1 MLQYPNFH
9 FTTPRIHHSF
19 IQAALSYAQDRG
31 WPVFPLAGKR
41 PLVRHGFYQATID
54 EVCIHAWWT
63 RWPWANI
70 GIPTGT
76 RTGIWVVDVDPRHDG
91 FASLQ
96 KITAHAPLDL
106 TATVRTGG
114 GGLHLYFARRTD
126 LDFPIKNATEF
137 AGYRGIDLKVDG
149 GYVVAP
155 PSRHA
160 SGGYYH
166 WLNDLPP
173 ARFPDVFV
181 ELARPPLRSETLVP
195 RRASHLRRD
204 QTNPIYWLNL
214 AVARASEG
222 TRHRYALFLACRLI
236 GDVGLSEK
244 QAESYLAEYVRCVP
258 SGSHPYTF
266 DDALACLKWAILHG

>member
-1 MLQYPNFH
+1 MLLYTNDQGITSNVHYS
-9 FTTPRIHHSF
+9 RVL
-19 IQAALSYAQDRG
+19 AALSYAQQRG

-41 PLVRHGFYQATID
+41 PLVTRGFYQATTD
-54 EVCIHAWWT
+54 EACIHAWWT

-76 RTGIWVVDVDPRHDG
+76 RTGIWVVDVDARHDG
-91 FASLQ
+91 FSSLQ
-96 KITAHAPLDL
+96 KITAHVPLDS

-155 PSRHA
+155 PSRHD

-173 ARFPDVFV
+173 VWFPDVFV
-181 ELARPPLRSETLVP
+181 ELARPRPGSETLVP

-204 QTNPIYWLNL
+204 QTNPIYWLDL
-214 AVARASEG
+214 AIARASEG
-222 TRHRYALFLACRLI
+222 TRHQYALFLACRLI

-244 QAESYLAEYVRCVP
+244 QAEAYLAEYVHRVP
-258 SGSHPYTF
+258 CGSHPYTF
-266 DDALACLKWAILHG
+266 DDALACLKWAILHV

>member
-1 MLQYPNFH
+1 MLLYTNNQGITSNV
-9 FTTPRIHHSF
+9 HSSRVL
-19 IQAALSYAQDRG
+19 AALSYAQQRG
-31 WPVFPLAGKR
+31 WPVFPLIGKR
-41 PLVRHGFYQATID
+41 PLVTRGFYQATTD
-54 EVCIHAWWT
+54 EACIHAWWT

-76 RTGIWVVDVDPRHDG
+76 RTGIWVVDVDARHDG

-96 KITAHAPLDL
+96 KITAHAPLDP

-137 AGYRGIDLKVDG
+137 AGYHGIDLKVDG

-181 ELARPPLRSETLVP
+181 EFARPRPRSEMLVP
-195 RRASHLRRD
+195 GRVSHLRRD
-204 QTNPIYWLNL
+204 QTNPAYWLDL
-214 AVARASEG
+214 AVARAREG

-244 QAESYLAEYVRCVP
+244 QAEAYLAEYVRQVP

-266 DDALACLKWAILHG
+266 ADALSCLKWAVLHA

>member
-1 MLQYPNFH
+1 MLLSSDCQLVSSW
-9 FTTPRIHHSF
+9 TQRSLV
-19 IQAALSYAQDRG
+19 QAALFYAQERE
-31 WPVFPLAGKR
+31 WPVFPLRGKR
-41 PLVRHGFYQATID
+41 PLVAHSFYQATTD
-54 EVCIHAWWT
+54 EACIHAWWT

-76 RTGIWVVDVDPRHDG
+76 PTGIWVVDVDARHDG

-96 KITAHAPLDL
+96 KITAHVSLDS

-137 AGYRGIDLKVDG
+137 AGYRGIDLKVEG
-149 GYVVAP
+149 GYIVAP

-181 ELARPPLRSETLVP
+181 ELARPRPRLEALVSK
-195 RRASHLRRD
+195 RASHLRRD
-204 QTNPIYWLNL
+204 QTNPTYWLDL

-222 TRHRYALFLACRLI
+222 ARHRYALFLACRLI

-244 QAESYLAEYVRCVP
+244 QAESYLAEYVRRVP

-266 DDALACLKWAILHG
+266 DDALACLKWAVLHV